1 MITAITTTKGTMD
14 MKMDIPPIMK
24 IKMDIKTDTLIIIIM
39 KPQRTIKHTQVN
51 IELNKKLQNH
61 F

>member
-1 MITAITTTKGTMD
+1 MD
-14 MKMDIPPIMK
+14 MKMDIPPIMR

-51 IELNKKLQNH
+51 IELNKKKLQNH

>member
-14 MKMDIPPIMK
+14 MKMDILQMTK
-24 IKMDIKTDTLIIIIM
+24 IKKDMKTDTPTIIIM
-39 KPQRTIKHTQVN
+39 KTQRTIKHTQVN
-51 IELNKKLQNH
+51 IELNKRLQNH